1 LLWLLAL
8 VPLSCASMGAESPV
22 DLRWAPY
29 QVTDATAKHTDRLHE
44 DNAAVLASTFEQ
56 APFKV

>member
-1 LLWLLAL
+1 
-8 VPLSCASMGAESPV
+8 MGAESPV